1 MRIMSIINEIIF
13 TKHWN
18 RLLIVSLID
27 FYISCLLRLCLVL
40 IVLSKIKFICLR
52 EITKRWL
59 HEIYCNE
66 KNPIFKHF
74 IQQTKWIRITPT
86 RLQHIKHSNSQD
98 NRLQPNHTQGMRHQ
112 NTSQGQHLTSKVKF
126 TRGIRQ
132 YIVLKLQDQKK
143 SSFYQKKNV
152 IDHVFLTMTEV
163 LITS

>member
-1 MRIMSIINEIIF
+1 MIF
-13 TKHWN
+13 LK
-18 RLLIVSLID
+18 
-27 FYISCLLRLCLVL
+27 
-40 IVLSKIKFICLR
+40 
-52 EITKRWL
+52 ITKRWL
-59 HEIYCNE
+59 HEIYSIE
-66 KNPIFKHF
+66 KNPHFFYF

-98 NRLQPNHTQGMRHQ
+98 NRLHPKHTQGMRHQ
-112 NTSQGQHLTSKVKF
+112 NMSQGQLLTSKVKF

>member
-1 MRIMSIINEIIF
+1 M
-13 TKHWN
+13 
-18 RLLIVSLID
+18 
-27 FYISCLLRLCLVL
+27 
-40 IVLSKIKFICLR
+40 KFILM
-52 EITKRWL
+52 K
-59 HEIYCNE
+59 
-66 KNPIFKHF
+66 KNPFFYF

-98 NRLQPNHTQGMRHQ
+98 NRLHPKHTQGMRHQ
-112 NTSQGQHLTSKVKF
+112 NTSQGQHLTSKVKL

-152 IDHVFLTMTEV
+152 IDHVFLTMTDV